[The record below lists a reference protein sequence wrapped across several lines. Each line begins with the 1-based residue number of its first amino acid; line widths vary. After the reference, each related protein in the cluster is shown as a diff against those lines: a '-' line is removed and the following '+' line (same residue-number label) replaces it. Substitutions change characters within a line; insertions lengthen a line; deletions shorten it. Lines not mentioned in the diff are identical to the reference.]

1 MRRQWR
7 VLVAFFLVA
16 AMIGFVYWG
25 NQRGLTALCYPYVP
39 DAYATVTVSPKQVV
53 VKQVKPI
60 KPYRCR
66 PHGHFSCTAPAVGKE
81 SINAC

>member
-1 MRRQWR
+1 MRIWLRRQWR
-7 VLVAFFLVA
+7 LLVAFSLVA
-16 AMIGFVYWG
+16 VMIGLVYWG
-25 NQRGLTALCYPYVP
+25 NPRTALCYPYVP

-66 PHGHFSCTAPAVGKE
+66 PMGHFSCTVALIGKE
-81 SINAC
+81 AC